1 MQILFSK
8 PELHYQDI
16 ASTVSKEMPLHPLIL
31 SGKKR
36 ASSPGSISVKIKDL
50 AVIETEYP

>member
-16 ASTVSKEMPLHPLIL
+16 ASTVSKKMPLHPLIL